1 MTKTPKALPKR
12 YGWNT
17 PVTAPGPLGSEM
29 FKQMRGIMKD
39 PLSFLVSAHQEHGAV
54 VQFPIPFPATY
65 SVSSA
70 AAAKEVLATNHKEM
84 SKRTVQ
90 YNNLSLVTGEG
101 LLTAETS
108 AWRPRRR
115 MLQPA
120 FHHEMVA
127 LSRAH
132 VLAGLA
138 RLDAKWIEA
147 TANGD
152 AVVDMDEAMMTLALE
167 ITCGAL
173 FGLDVEG
180 EAQELTSAT
189 LTALHGVVSRAQNPL
204 ALPLIIPT
212 PSNFRMSRAIKRL
225 DRAVADIIA
234 AREENQ
240 LPADAPI
247 RDMLDVLLD
256 PDVEVPLTR
265 KQIRDE
271 IVTFLVAGHE
281 TVASALTWAWDLLVR
296 NPSELVS
303 LSDNPE
309 RASMV
314 FDESLRL
321 FPPAWVISRKTL
333 EDVVVDG
340 VRIPAKSLVI
350 VSPWVVHRTESNWSD
365 ALSFSPDRFIDGTRQ
380 LGYLP
385 FGTGPRLC
393 IGREMARLEGSM
405 ILSHVAANWDLSK
418 VHSAVTPIEASVT
431 LRPVGGLPIRIARKA
446 SR

>member
-1 MTKTPKALPKR
+1 MGKASGKLPKR

-39 PLSFLVSAHQEHGAV
+39 PLTFLEQSHQAHGSV
-54 VQFPIPFPATY
+54 IQFPIPFPATY

-70 AAAKEVLATNHKEM
+70 AAAKEVLATNHKGM

-101 LLTAETS
+101 LLTAETV

-120 FHHEMVA
+120 FHQEMVS
-127 LSRAH
+127 LSQSH
-132 VLAGLA
+132 VLAGLK
-138 RLDAKWIEA
+138 RLDEKWQEL
-147 TANGD
+147 TADGS

-180 EAQELTSAT
+180 EAEELTSAT
-189 LTALHGVVSRAQNPL
+189 LTALHGVVARAQNP
-204 ALPLIIPT
+204 ASLPLAIPT

-225 DRAVADIIA
+225 DRAVAEIIS
-234 AREENQ
+234 AREANA
-240 LPADAPI
+240 LPPYAPI

-256 PDVEVPLTR
+256 PDVEVPLTS

-281 TVASALTWAWDLLVR
+281 TVASALTWAWDQLVR
-296 NPSELVS
+296 NPGELSS
-303 LSDNPE
+303 LALNPD
-309 RASMV
+309 RASLV

-321 FPPAWVISRKTL
+321 FPPAWVISRKTT
-333 EDVVVDG
+333 EDVIVEG
-340 VRIPAKSLVI
+340 IRIPAKSLVI
-350 VSPWVVHRTESNWSD
+350 VSPWVVHRNELNWSD
-365 ALSFSPDRFIDGTRQ
+365 ASAFTPDRFKDGIPQ
-380 LGYLP
+380 LGYIP
-385 FGTGPRLC
+385 FGSGPRLC
-393 IGREMARLEGSM
+393 IGREMAKLEGSM
-405 ILSHVAANWDLSK
+405 ILGHIAANWNLSPVK
-418 VHSAVTPIEASVT
+418 NEITPIEASVT
-431 LRPVGGLPIRIARKA
+431 LRPVGGLAIRIARKY
-446 SR
+446 

>member
-1 MTKTPKALPKR
+1 MAKSINGLPKR

-39 PLSFLVSAHQEHGAV
+39 PLTFLDDVHQTHGAV
-54 VQFPIPFPATY
+54 VQFPIPFPPTY

-70 AAAKEVLATNHKEM
+70 AAAKEVLATNHKDM
-84 SKRTVQ
+84 SKSTVQ
-90 YNNLSLVTGEG
+90 YNNLALVTGEG
-101 LLTAETS
+101 LLTAESS

-120 FHHEMVA
+120 FHQEMVA
-127 LSRAH
+127 LSKSH
-132 VLAGLA
+132 VTAGLE
-138 RLDAKWIEA
+138 RLDARWNEA

-180 EAQELTSAT
+180 EAQDLTSAT
-189 LTALHGVVSRAQNPL
+189 LTALHGVVARAQNPL
-204 ALPLIIPT
+204 ALPLAIPT
-212 PSNFRMSRAIKRL
+212 PGNFRMSRAIKRL
-225 DRAVADIIA
+225 DKAVADIV
-234 AREENQ
+234 ENRKANP
-240 LPADAPI
+240 LPVDAPI

-256 PDVEVPLTR
+256 PDVEVPLTSE
-265 KQIRDE
+265 QIRDE

-281 TVASALTWAWDLLVR
+281 TVASALTWAFDQLVR
-296 NPSELVS
+296 NPAELVS
-303 LSDNPE
+303 LRNNSE
-309 RASMV
+309 RAAMV

-321 FPPAWVISRKTL
+321 FPPAWVISRKTTD
-333 EDVVVDG
+333 DVEVEG

-350 VSPWVVHRTESNWSD
+350 VSPWVVHRSELNWD
-365 ALSFSPDRFIDGTRQ
+365 NPLQFSPSRFSDGTPQ

-393 IGREMARLEGSM
+393 IGREMAKLEGSM
-405 ILSHVAANWDLSK
+405 ILSHIAANWDLSS
-418 VHSAVTPIEASVT
+418 VHSESTPIEASVT
-431 LRPVGGLPIRIARKA
+431 LRPIGGLPIRI
-446 SR
+446 SRNLNR

>member
-1 MTKTPKALPKR
+1 MSDQTKKLPKR

-17 PVTAPGPLGSEM
+17 PVTAPGPVGSEM
-29 FKQMRGIMKD
+29 FKQMRKIMKD
-39 PLSFLVSAHQEHGAV
+39 PLTFLVESHQNHGEV

-70 AAAKEVLATNHKEM
+70 KAAKEVLATNHKDM

-101 LLTAETS
+101 LLTAESS

-120 FHHEMVA
+120 FHHEMVS
-127 LSRAH
+127 LSQAH
-132 VLAGLA
+132 VVAGLE
-138 RLDAKWIEA
+138 RLDAKWLLA
-147 TANGD
+147 TASGD

-173 FGLDVEG
+173 FGLDVES
-180 EAQELTSAT
+180 EAHELTSAT
-189 LTALHGVVSRAQNPL
+189 LTALHGVVARAQNPL
-204 ALPLIIPT
+204 SLPLSFPT
-212 PSNFRMSRAIKRL
+212 PSNLRMSRAIKRL
-225 DRAVADIIA
+225 DRAVAEIVSNR
-234 AREENQ
+234 ARNP

-256 PDVEVPLTR
+256 PDVEVPLTSE
-265 KQIRDE
+265 QIRDE

-281 TVASALTWAWDLLVR
+281 TVASALTWAWDQLVR
-296 NPSELVS
+296 NPEEMIQLREK
-303 LSDNPE
+303 PE
-309 RASMV
+309 RSNLV

-321 FPPAWVISRKTL
+321 FPPAWVISRKTT
-333 EDVVVDG
+333 EDVVVEG

-350 VSPWVVHRTESNWSD
+350 VSPWVVHRNESNWET
-365 ALSFSPDRFIDGTRQ
+365 AAEFNPDRFVDGPPQ

-385 FGTGPRLC
+385 FGSGPRLC
-393 IGREMARLEGSM
+393 IGREMAKLEGSM
-405 ILSHVAANWDLSK
+405 ILAYLAKNWDFSS
-418 VHSAVTPIEASVT
+418 VHSGETPIEASVT
-431 LRPVGGLPIRIARKA
+431 LRPIGGLPIRI
-446 SR
+446 SRNPNC